1 MGRKR
6 SFVTG
11 GGAAYS
17 APMQHTSTSA
27 APPQVHGALVVGVGD
42 IDGIGGAVALHFAQ
56 QGLHVHV
63 VGRTATKLDTVVRHI
78 QAQGG
83 AATAVVNHLGD
94 EAEVSQLFANIE
106 AHGQVLDVAVYNAAY
121 LNMPRRFMGTPPSFI
136 EGNWRL
142 TGLAGMLVGQGAAR
156 LMLPQGRGTVIYTG
170 ATASLRGKPMF
181 AAFAS
186 AKASL
191 RAFAHC
197 LAAELSPHG
206 IHVAHVVI
214 DGVVD
219 GQRGKQAF
227 GGLGRVLM
235 GLIRRRNGALSPT
248 EVARNYWAIHQQAPG
263 AWAHELELRPFKEPF

>member
-1 MGRKR
+1 MQQI
-6 SFVTG
+6 STLT
-11 GGAAYS
+11 
-17 APMQHTSTSA
+17 AP
-27 APPQVHGALVVGVGD
+27 VHCALVVGVGD
-42 IDGIGGAVALHFAQ
+42 IDGIGGAVALAFGL

-63 VGRTATKLDTVVRHI
+63 VGRTAAKLDAVVRHI
-78 QAQGG
+78 QSQGG
-83 AATAVVNHLGD
+83 AATAVVNHLSNESDIG
-94 EAEVSQLFANIE
+94 QLFAHIE
-106 AHGQVLDVAVYNAAY
+106 RQGHVLEVAVYNAAY
-121 LNMPRRFMGTPPSFI
+121 LNMPRRLMSTSHSFI

-170 ATASLRGKPMF
+170 ATASLRGKSLF

-186 AKASL
+186 AKATL

-197 LAAELSPHG
+197 LAVELAPQG

-219 GQRGKQAF
+219 GQRGKGAF
-227 GGLGRVLM
+227 GGLGRVVM
-235 GLIRRRNGALSPT
+235 GLIRSRNGALSP
-248 EVARNYWAIHQQAPG
+248 EQIAQNYLAIHQQAPG